1 VNDKDQTQD
10 VKFVDDHRWELA
22 STFLSRSDHSAEV
35 FRAALLAIA
44 TAAIG
49 FVMQN
54 ENLAAHIMS
63 LVLFGSA
70 ATCVLVSWDI
80 QKKKASDRFKTLRDR
95 GASAYLAMSDKP
107 KNVYW
112 DRAGAILI
120 GAGAIWETAIKLHG
134 G

>member
-63 LVLFGSA
+63 LVLF
-70 ATCVLVSWDI
+70 VLSPLNFRTR
-80 QKKKASDRFKTLRDR
+80 APRFLRLPTGR
-95 GASAYLAMSDKP
+95 
-107 KNVYW
+107 
-112 DRAGAILI
+112 
-120 GAGAIWETAIKLHG
+120 
-134 G
+134 